1 METKTIKSLFDAC
14 YLAKR
19 VLDLLPA
26 LPGEVTASYIRY
38 LDVIET
44 LEGQGIQVKISD
56 ISDVLNIPRP
66 GVTRTVKEMESK
78 GYLRKEASRQDG
90 RVTYITATPAGEQ
103 LHHRYNEQYFDDL
116 AAYLKDMPES
126 DAKCA
131 IRTIERFYQVM
142 LERRDSFE

>member
-19 VLDLLPA
+19 ILDLLPA

-38 LDVIET
+38 LDVIKT
-44 LEGQGIQVKISD
+44 LEQQGVQVKISD
-56 ISDVLNIPRP
+56 ISDVLKIPRP

-78 GYLRKEASRQDG
+78 GYLRKQASCQDG
-90 RVTYITATPAGEQ
+90 RVTHITATPSGEQ
-103 LHHRYNEQYFDDL
+103 LHQKYNEQYFDQL
-116 AAYLKDMPES
+116 AAYLGDIS
-126 DAKCA
+126 QADAECA

-142 LERRDSFE
+142 QERRGSF

>member
-19 VLDLLPA
+19 ILDLLPA

-38 LDVIET
+38 LDVIKT
-44 LEGQGIQVKISD
+44 LEGQGIQVKVSD

-78 GYLRKEASRQDG
+78 GYLRKQASPQDG
-90 RVTYITATPAGEQ
+90 RVTHITATPAGEQ
-103 LHHRYNEQYFDDL
+103 LHHRYNEQYFDHL
-116 AAYLKDMPES
+116 AAYLDDMPES
-126 DAKCA
+126 DAQCA
-131 IRTIERFYQVM
+131 TRTIERFYRVM
-142 LERRDSFE
+142 LERRDLF